1 MKKTFYH
8 LFSTSK
14 IILVLSF
21 LMSFSTVYAQ
31 YTVNAEVDPWG
42 SGYITGL
49 ENEYSYNALV
59 SISAHA
65 NNGYQFVRWEDADE
79 NPFGA
84 DPTNPVLSFNIT
96 SDVEVYAIFEVHQQQ
111 WNLSYVISPS
121 WADSA
126 CSVTGAGLVS
136 EGSNPRLRAVY
147 TNSFTLDHWEIGGVN
162 MGGGDELQINNI
174 QSDVTATVFFNY
186 VPHLRTVNV
195 TSSDVTLGTV
205 QIASGGEQSNSS
217 LEVYEGQSVT
227 LTATLANNDAIFSGW
242 FVNGTKVSENNP
254 YSFNLPYLSGAITYT
269 AKFISPET
277 NFTMTAGCVR
287 CEGGSI
293 TPNNTSV
300 SVQSGT
306 NFTFRVN
313 SITDRWAFAGWY
325 DGNTSQANLVDASQN
340 HVVNPVVGD
349 VTLYAHFYHLP
360 YTITTHVD
368 PANSGNVSVI
378 GANNQ
383 GTYDEFSNPQV
394 IAGANFGYRFVS
406 WTGINSTATSYTI
419 NNIQNDYDIT
429 AHFIATHTVTATA
442 TQGSAP
448 TVTSNLPA
456 HDGRYDH
463 GSVITVTAGSV
474 EGFVFSHWTVNGT
487 PDLNATNTQYVINS
501 LTDDVVLVANYA
513 PVYRVRLYKNPIEV
527 NAILIGANTYRE
539 GSPVEVSVTYDN
551 SLYTFNGWSFYGN
564 QNIITDDNPYQF
576 NINSDVTLVAN
587 FDINT
592 IYHNVTINIEGQGT
606 VECPQIVN
614 GQVDDGRTITLT
626 PHPAQGY
633 NFTGWRIGNTTYP
646 AAQYP
651 TYTTQVTADLTIT
664 AVFTESTTLHVTV
677 NNNLNDPN
685 IIVSGLQDGG
695 VYNDGDRLELFAYVQ
710 GNNPNYQ
717 FVGWFEGT
725 TLLGTNPTFVIDPVE
740 RDYNLTV
747 YFFASVNPDQE
758 DYLIYN
764 DPDLRTQVLGV
775 IEGYRNRI
783 TTVTIPASVTS
794 IADGAFRNCTALTTV
809 TIPANVESLG
819 SYVFDNCSALTT
831 VNLHNGL
838 TLGDYAFNNCTAL
851 QAVTLPADLT
861 AIPEGLFKGCTSLQN
876 VVLPAGVTSIGS
888 YAYNGC
894 SSIYTLDLPSTVV
907 TVGAQAFS
915 RMEGLRFVTLNGG
928 TQSFG
933 NDCFNFSNAI
943 VSTTFNGTLEQ
954 WLAIDFANANAQPMS
969 RSRNLF
975 LNGQMLTDVVIPD
988 GTTEIKAFAFFYDT
1002 LITRVTIPA
1011 TVTRID
1017 SMAFYRLTNLER
1029 IVLQGMPAT
1038 VHADA
1043 FRSVDKENV
1052 IVEVPCDDYTADMTW
1067 ESFSHVISAG
1077 MPAFNIVQRPGGVVT
1092 ITSAPTCNSIA
1103 YTYTISATPGA
1114 YNMFQSWSDGNTDNP
1129 RTLTITEDV
1138 TLSPIWNRSPDARVT
1153 MNPYFTFDVPEDEAS
1168 WYGANNGAN
1177 QWVIGSAAH
1186 FNRTG
1191 KGLYVTNDGGTTN
1204 AYDASSSPYV
1214 YTEFNLAAGFY
1225 RMGFNYRVAGEKD
1238 DFLSVALFPED
1249 GSYPDVTPHT
1259 DGGIILYDS
1268 LYNVDEWD
1276 AKERIIEIAEG
1287 HEGWY
1292 RLVFFWTADDDDNI
1306 VNPAAA
1312 VDNVYA
1318 SYVQP
1323 NVLQGSWA
1331 RVTVSSNDEDMG
1343 SAYTCLDDNGEH
1355 KLTDLYYF
1363 GDDIQIHAVPTDVN
1377 YRFVRWS
1384 DGSREAHRHFNFVD
1398 IYGTTTNLTAFFE
1411 PVPDHY
1417 NVTVDIE
1424 AGASNGALQFGVE
1437 VNGEYLHYAQIPN
1450 GQNAT
1455 VKLNLPQDGWAFM
1468 GWWNGTDTIHENPYI
1483 YTAGTD
1489 ITLIALMKEWQPCD
1503 GSGINGNF
1511 DFSSSVPRGDNFEYR
1526 FPALDDVTVSN
1537 VNIYVNQHQ
1546 IVVEEANGVEVKLF
1560 DVNGRLLSTL
1570 KDNVMPLRIDVPAS
1584 GSYMVQVGNLLTKKV
1599 VVIK

>member
-1 MKKTFYH
+1 MKNNYLKFSR
-8 LFSTSK
+8 LFWIVFFISIYT
-14 IILVLSF
+14 
-21 LMSFSTVYAQ
+21 TTHAQ
-31 YTVNAEVDPWG
+31 YTVNT
-42 SGYITGL
+42 I
-49 ENEYSYNALV
+49 
-59 SISAHA
+59 
-65 NNGYQFVRWEDADE
+65 VR
-79 NPFGA
+79 PA
-84 DPTNPVLSFNIT
+84 DP
-96 SDVEVYAIFEVHQQQ
+96 
-111 WNLSYVISPS
+111 
-121 WADSA
+121 
-126 CSVTGAGLVS
+126 
-136 EGSNPRLRAVY
+136 
-147 TNSFTLDHWEIGGVN
+147 IGGVVN
-162 MGGGDELQINNI
+162 GADGTFSSGQTVTLTAVPNQGYEFYRWKVGSEYYTENPYSFTITDNITVRAYFNEVVTNYTVSVVNGTPGSEQYVTISGAGQKVQGEAFTLSATYSYPYNGCHWYLNGQKVSGGDSYTYTNNGDGI
-174 QSDVTATVFFNY
+174 QSDLEFTVYFDYIPQN
-186 VPHLRTVNV
+186 RTISVASNNP
-195 TSSDVTLGTV
+195 SRGTV
-205 QIASGGEQSNSS
+205 QIEDYEHNTSTSS
-217 LEVYEGQSVT
+217 LTIIEGTQVT
-227 LTATLANNDAIFSGW
+227 LTATPTSNASRFSGW
-242 FVNGTKVSENNP
+242 FLNDQLVSSNDTYTFTLPNG
-254 YSFNLPYLSGAITYT
+254 SGDRTYT
-269 AKFISPET
+269 ANFVEST
-277 NFTMTAGCVR
+277 DQFTMTAVY
-287 CEGGSI
+287 EPSEAASTKVPNPSTSI
-293 TPNNTSV
+293 LVGNE
-300 SVQSGT
+300 
-306 NFTFRVN
+306 FTFSTSATTN
-313 SITDRWAFAGWY
+313 WTFDGWY
-325 DGNTSQANLVDASQN
+325 DEDNQLLTTDGSYTISVIRDR
-340 HVVNPVVGD
+340 
-349 VTLYAHFYHLP
+349 TLTAKFHHDP
-360 YTITTHVD
+360 YTITATANPSIAGSVD
-368 PANSGNVSVI
+368 I
-378 GANNQ
+378 QGANNQ
-383 GTYDEFSNPQV
+383 GTYD
-394 IAGANFGYRFVS
+394 AGSSPRLTATANTGYRFTNWS
-406 WTGINSTATSYTI
+406 GDFSSTTNPYTI
-419 NNIQNDYDIT
+419 NNISRNYNAIV
-429 AHFIATHTVTATA
+429 ANFIATHTITLTNATLTNA
-442 TQGSAP
+442 STTP
-448 TVTSNLPA
+448 

-463 GSVITVTAGSV
+463 NTSYTVTAN
-474 EGFVFSHWTVNGT
+474 ERANHVFSHWVVNGVDE
-487 PDLNATNTQYVINS
+487 PNANVNPYTGT
-501 LTDDVVLVANYA
+501 LTDDVTLE
-513 PVYRVRLYKNPIEV
+513 PVYTPVYTVTLSKNPA
-527 NAILIGANTYRE
+527 NAVVTLTGN
-539 GSPVEVSVTYDN
+539 GSYTSGSQVTVEASYDHNSYNFLRWTVTGTPTVVSTQN
-551 SLYTFNGWSFYGN
+551 PYTFDIDGSIELTAQMEALTHYYTVTTSIVGLGSIRSDNLSTIPGSSTVAEGNTVVIDYDDVPGWHFQKWVVNGVDN
-564 QNIITDDNPYQF
+564 TNATCRIENI
-576 NINSDVTLVAN
+576 SADVTV
-587 FDINT
+587 
-592 IYHNVTINIEGQGT
+592 Q
-606 VECPQIVN
+606 
-614 GQVDDGRTITLT
+614 
-626 PHPAQGY
+626 
-633 NFTGWRIGNTTYP
+633 
-646 AAQYP
+646 
-651 TYTTQVTADLTIT
+651 
-664 AVFTESTTLHVTV
+664 AVFTESSVHHVTV

-685 IIVSGLQDGG
+685 IIVSGLNDGG

-725 TLLGTNPTFVIDPVE
+725 TLLGTNPTFIIDPVE

-794 IADGAFRNCTALTTV
+794 IADGAFRNCTALTSVTV
-809 TIPANVESLG
+809 PANVESLG

-894 SSIYTLDLPSTVV
+894 SSIYTLDLPGTVV

-988 GTTEIKAFAFFYDT
+988 GTTEVKAFAFFYDT

-1038 VHADA
+1038 VHTDA

-1052 IVEVPCDDYTADMTW
+1052 IVEVPCNDYTADMTW
-1067 ESFSHVISAG
+1067 EGFSHVISAG

-1323 NVLQGSWA
+1323 SVLQGSWA

-1343 SAYTCLDDNGEH
+1343 SAYTCLGDNGEH

-1363 GDDIQIHAVPTDVN
+1363 GEDIQIHAVPTDAN

-1468 GWWNGTDTIHENPYI
+1468 GWWNGTDTIHANPYT

>member
-1 MKKTFYH
+1 MTA
-8 LFSTSK
+8 
-14 IILVLSF
+14 VP
-21 LMSFSTVYAQ
+21 
-31 YTVNAEVDPWG
+31 VDP
-42 SGYITGL
+42 
-49 ENEYSYNALV
+49 
-59 SISAHA
+59 
-65 NNGYQFVRWEDADE
+65 
-79 NPFGA
+79 
-84 DPTNPVLSFNIT
+84 
-96 SDVEVYAIFEVHQQQ
+96 
-111 WNLSYVISPS
+111 
-121 WADSA
+121 
-126 CSVTGAGLVS
+126 
-136 EGSNPRLRAVY
+136 Y
-147 TNSFTLDHWEIGGVN
+147 TFDHWELGGVN
-162 MGGGDELQINNI
+162 QGATPQLNVYNI
-174 QSDVTATVFFNY
+174 QSDLTYDAIFRY
-186 VPHLRTVNV
+186 IPQERTISVASNNP
-195 TSSDVTLGTV
+195 SRGTV
-205 QIASGGEQSNSS
+205 QIEDYAHNTSNSS
-217 LEVYEGQSVT
+217 LTITEGTQVT
-227 LTATLANNDAIFSGW
+227 LTATPTSLAYRFSGW
-242 FVNGTKVSENNP
+242 FLNDQLVSSNDTYTFTLPNG
-254 YSFNLPYLSGAITYT
+254 SGDRTYT
-269 AKFISPET
+269 ANFVEST
-277 NFTMTAGCVR
+277 DQFTMTAVYDPS
-287 CEGGSI
+287 EAASTKVPNPSTSI
-293 TPNNTSV
+293 LVGNE
-300 SVQSGT
+300 
-306 NFTFRVN
+306 FTFSTSATTN
-313 SITDRWAFAGWY
+313 WTFDGWY
-325 DGNTSQANLVDASQN
+325 DEDNQLLTTDGSYTISSVIRDR
-340 HVVNPVVGD
+340 
-349 VTLYAHFYHLP
+349 TLTAKFHHDP
-360 YTITTHVD
+360 YTITAT
-368 PANSGNVSVI
+368 ANPSIAGSVNI
-378 GANNQ
+378 QGANNQ
-383 GTYDEFSNPQV
+383 GTYDAGSSPRLTASANP
-394 IAGANFGYRFVS
+394 GYRFTNWS
-406 WTGINSTATSYTI
+406 GDFSSTTNPYTI
-419 NNIQNDYDIT
+419 NNISRNYNAIV
-429 AHFIATHTVTATA
+429 ANFIATHTITLTNATLTNA
-442 TQGSAP
+442 STTP
-448 TVTSNLPA
+448 

-463 GSVITVTAGSV
+463 NTSYTVTAN
-474 EGFVFSHWTVNGT
+474 ERANHVFSHWVVNGVDE
-487 PDLNATNTQYVINS
+487 PNANVNPYTGT
-501 LTDDVVLVANYA
+501 LTDDVALE
-513 PVYRVRLYKNPIEV
+513 PVYTPVYTVTLSKNPA
-527 NAILIGANTYRE
+527 NAVVTLTGN
-539 GSPVEVSVTYDN
+539 GSYTSGSQVTVEASYDHNSYNFLRWTVTGTPTVVSTQN
-551 SLYTFNGWSFYGN
+551 PYTFDIDGSIELTAQMEALTHYYTVTTSIVGQGSIRSDNLSTIPGSSTVAEGNTVVIDYDEVPGWHFQKWVVNGVDN
-564 QNIITDDNPYQF
+564 TNATCRIENI
-576 NINSDVTLVAN
+576 SADVTV
-587 FDINT
+587 
-592 IYHNVTINIEGQGT
+592 Q
-606 VECPQIVN
+606 
-614 GQVDDGRTITLT
+614 
-626 PHPAQGY
+626 
-633 NFTGWRIGNTTYP
+633 
-646 AAQYP
+646 
-651 TYTTQVTADLTIT
+651 
-664 AVFTESTTLHVTV
+664 AVFTESSVHHVTV

-685 IIVSGLQDGG
+685 IIVSGLNDGG

-764 DPDLRTQVLGV
+764 DPDLRTQVMGV

-809 TIPANVESLG
+809 TVPANVESLG

-894 SSIYTLDLPSTVV
+894 SSIYTLDLPSTVE

-1052 IVEVPCDDYTADMTW
+1052 IVEVPCNDYTADMTW
-1067 ESFSHVISAG
+1067 EGFSHVISAG

-1225 RMGFNYRVAGEKD
+1225 RMGFNYRVAGEKG

-1268 LYNVDEWD
+1268 LYNVNVDEWD
-1276 AKERIIEIAEG
+1276 AKERIVEIAEG

-1292 RLVFFWTADDDDNI
+1292 RLVFFWTANDDDNI

-1331 RVTVSSNDEDMG
+1331 RVTVSSNDEAMG
-1343 SAYTCLDDNGEH
+1343 SAYTCLNDNGEH

-1546 IVVEEANGVEVKLF
+1546 IVVEETNGVEVKLF